1 MNDDLTDEEVHAVR
15 ERLRR
20 AVKAEISD
28 EPVSFWRS
36 SATQW
41 DVFKFF
47 LPWVLACSFW
57 AVRVEVNQ
65 AKNDARFEQISITLR
80 QQNDTLRDI
89 QGTLKDF
96 ATTRDERGQR
106 LASIEAKVD
115 ILISKGDKATK

>member
-1 MNDDLTDEEVHAVR
+1 MSDDPTAT
-15 ERLRR
+15 
-20 AVKAEISD
+20 
-28 EPVSFWRS
+28 FWRQP
-36 SATQW
+36 ATQW

-47 LPWVLACSFW
+47 LPLLLSCSLW

-65 AKNDARFEQISITLR
+65 AKNDARFEQIAITLK

-89 QGTLKDF
+89 QGVLKDF

-115 ILISKGDKATK
+115 ILIAKGDKAK